1 LREDSRLSAQGENS
15 PRRPGLPGPLPPDS
29 GSNPFST
36 RYVRPGVI
44 PFQYAAGENVG
55 TLLRRLEG
63 SKNWGEI
70 VGGHGSGK
78 STLLAE
84 LLPALRRGGQRP
96 ALIELHDG
104 QSYLGVHLSRFTER
118 HQATMIVVDGYE
130 QLGFLARLK
139 LKWFCRRRGLGLVV
153 TTHAPAGFPS
163 LYRMAPSPELTVRL
177 VEHLLGKE
185 KHLFATQEIHEVFHK
200 HSGDLREVLFEL
212 YDRYEARRAAAGP

>member
-1 LREDSRLSAQGENS
+1 MPGDSENG
-15 PRRPGLPGPLPPDS
+15 PRRPGPTRPLPPDS

-36 RYVRPGVI
+36 RYVRPGVV
-44 PFQYAAGENVG
+44 PFQYADGENVG
-55 TLLRRLEG
+55 TLVKRLEENK
-63 SKNWGEI
+63 SWGEI

-104 QSYLGVHLSRFTER
+104 QSYLGVHLSRFAER

-130 QLGFLARLK
+130 QLGFFARLM
-139 LKWFCRRRGLGLVV
+139 LKWFCRRRKLGLVV
-153 TTHAPAGFPS
+153 TTHAPSGFPP
-163 LYRMAPSPELTVRL
+163 LYCTAASPDLALRL

-185 KHLFATQEIHEVFHK
+185 RHLFGAQEIHEVFHR
-200 HSGDLREVLFEL
+200 HGGDLREVLFDL
-212 YDRYEARRAAAGP
+212 YDRYESRRPAGGA